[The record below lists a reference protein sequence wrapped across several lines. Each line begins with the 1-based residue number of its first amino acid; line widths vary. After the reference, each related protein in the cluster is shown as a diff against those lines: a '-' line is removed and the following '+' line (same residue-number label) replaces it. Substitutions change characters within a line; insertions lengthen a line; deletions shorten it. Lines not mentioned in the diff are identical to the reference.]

1 MRVRINGNDAGTQGQ
16 RMTEGD
22 GGRGRGRGGDQ
33 GELKLEQGTWLFK
46 RYSRA
51 SLYCKRD

>member
-1 MRVRINGNDAGTQGQ
+1 MANDAGTQGQ
-16 RMTEGD
+16 RKREGD

-33 GELKLEQGTWLFK
+33 GELKLEQGTWLLK

-51 SLYCKRD
+51 SVYCKRD